1 MPGRIVILSGPPG
14 TGKTAVAAR
23 LAQRSSLPRSAHIH
37 TDDFYHYLVKGAIP
51 PHRPG
56 SQAQNQIVMEALV
69 QAASRLA
76 QGGYDVVVDGIVGPW
91 FLAPWQEAVRM
102 GLDVHYV
109 VLRASQDE
117 TRRRALNRSKLD
129 PETNLELVAAM
140 WTQFC
145 GLGPYEANCID
156 TTDLSPEET
165 VCAVFHRLQAGSA
178 RLAPPGEGDRPG
190 QTGGAAE
197 RP

>member
-14 TGKTAVAAR
+14 TGKTTVAAR
-23 LAQRSSLPRSAHIH
+23 LAQQSSLSRSAHMH

-51 PHRPG
+51 PHRPEA
-56 SQAQNQIVMEALV
+56 QAQNQIVMEALA

-91 FLAPWQEAVRM
+91 FLAPWQQVVCS
-102 GLDVHYV
+102 GLEVHYV
-109 VLRASQDE
+109 ILRASKDE

-129 PETNLELVAAM
+129 PETNLELVEAM
-140 WTQFC
+140 WAQFC
-145 GLGPYEANCID
+145 SLGPYEANCID
-156 TTDLSPEET
+156 TTGLSVAET
-165 VCAVFHRLQAGSA
+165 VCAVFRRFQAGSA
-178 RLAPPGEGDRPG
+178 RLTPPGGGGCPG
-190 QTGGAAE
+190 QAGEAAA